1 MQCAVDAVDECS
13 KRPCTSSS
21 SNTHTRPP
29 LSDGESEDDNQ
40 GGGGQ
45 RGGGSRN
52 TGAVDDREKEIAIES
67 TRATSALTPLTP
79 EKQSQ
84 HAESPLS
91 RESTSADKV
100 VAETVADVGAK
111 RAATVE
117 HAAIRAQKISKR
129 EAEGSVH
136 MSPLF
141 VHTSS
146 ALSQKSPII
155 FEKSPVIAGAP
166 GASATTGV
174 AIADDCEP
182 TISLAS
188 ENEGTWTKPRMP
200 VRVAQDA
207 REQNSAVV
215 GQQHE
220 LAGSIYG
227 VAQRAEGFSGLPEAG
242 GGDVGFSSQQLARV
256 LLAAFATKVAMKHV
270 VQGLKAKS
278 DLFKT
283 VQFSCKADGGTYSNE
298 QIAVKIAACRSEA
311 VGNARELL
319 LWLTV
324 SAE

>member
-1 MQCAVDAVDECS
+1 VQSAVEERS
-13 KRPCTSSS
+13 KRPCS

-45 RGGGSRN
+45 SGGGSSI
-52 TGAVDDREKEIAIES
+52 TGAVDDRKKEIASKS
-67 TRATSALTPLTP
+67 TRVTSGLTPLTP

-91 RESTSADKV
+91 GESTSADKV
-100 VAETVADVGAK
+100 VAETVADVGTK

-117 HAAIRAQKISKR
+117 HAAIRAQKISKT
-129 EAEGSVH
+129 EAEGGVH
-136 MSPLF
+136 TSPLF

-155 FEKSPVIAGAP
+155 FEKCLVIAAAP

-182 TISLAS
+182 TPSAAS
-188 ENEGTWTKPRMP
+188 ENEGTSTKPRMP
-200 VRVAQDA
+200 VRLAQDA
-207 REQNSAVV
+207 QGQNSALV

-220 LAGSIYG
+220 LAGSIHG
-227 VAQRAEGFSGLPEAG
+227 GAQRAEGVSGLPEAG
-242 GGDVGFSSQQLARV
+242 GRDVGFSSQQLARV
-256 LLAAFATKVAMKHV
+256 LLAAFTTKVAMKHV

-283 VQFSCKADGGTYSNE
+283 VQLSCKADGGTYSNE
-298 QIAVKIAACRSEA
+298 QIAVKIAVCRSDA
-311 VGNARELL
+311 VGDAKELL

-324 SAE
+324 SAA